1 MAGLRSLWPRSGFSL
16 PPFDLP
22 PLEFETGREA
32 AEELVAAEVVVSLR
46 ARPCAVPPERAFPTA
61 GQLSARIEQHLHG
74 SVRTSVP
81 AVDAAAELRQ
91 ALSQLRNSLGEV
103 TLRR

>member
-1 MAGLRSLWPRSGFSL
+1 MAGLRSLWSRSGFSL

-22 PLEFETGREA
+22 PLEFETDREA
-32 AEELVAAEVVVSLR
+32 ADELVVEEAVVSFP

-74 SVRTSVP
+74 SVRTSVR
-81 AVDAAAELRQ
+81 AVDAAVELRQ
-91 ALSQLRNSLGEV
+91 ALSQRRNSIG
-103 TLRR
+103 